1 MDVKISIIV
10 PVYNAQPFLDA
21 AIESVLNQTMQEFE
35 LILVNDG
42 SIDASGEICD
52 RYAAAD
58 SRVRVIHRPNSGI
71 STTRNAGIAA
81 ATGEYI
87 GFMDAD
93 DALHPDTLLD
103 NYNLIKAHNA
113 DWLKFGKFE
122 VQIVDG
128 KVLSKKEQPLTEAIY
143 EGKQITDNLLRL
155 QAEGAMSIVWN
166 SLVSRQTLIDSGIQF
181 DVSFLT
187 THEDVDFCERLAGEC
202 KKLVVNPKC
211 YYYHCARPGI
221 SISSR
226 YSEDKLRSF
235 LDSMGRSNLRYQQY
249 GIETS
254 ETDPDYIYVMTKQVV
269 TNACQKL
276 NEAGKLL
283 NSKQKRQAL
292 REYYD
297 SPIFD
302 RYMRIDVKHLW
313 SRSKKLYLYCLLFK
327 AGKFRLLL
335 CMDKVSRKL
344 VYWLRMLR
352 SSKV

>member
-1 MDVKISIIV
+1 MDIKISIVV
-10 PVYNAQPFLDA
+10 PVYNAQDFLPA
-21 AIESVLNQTMQEFE
+21 AIESVLNQSLKEFE

-42 SIDASGEICD
+42 STDTSGEICD

-58 SRVRVIHRPNSGI
+58 PRVVVIHRPNSGI
-71 STTRNAGIAA
+71 SATRNAGIAA
-81 ATGEYI
+81 ATGTYV

-93 DALHPDTLLD
+93 DALHPDTLLE
-103 NYNLIKAHNA
+103 NYTLITAYNA

-128 KVLSKKEQPLTEAIY
+128 KVLSKKAQPLTEAIY
-143 EGKQITDNLLRL
+143 EGRQITDNLLKL

-166 SLVSRQTLIDSGIQF
+166 SLVSRQTLVDSGIQF

-235 LDSMGRSNLRYQQY
+235 LDSMNRSNLRYQQY
-249 GIETS
+249 GIDAPQYDT
-254 ETDPDYIYVMTKQVV
+254 DYIYVMTKQVV
-269 TNACQKL
+269 VNACQKL

-283 NSKQKRQAL
+283 SGKQKRQAL
-292 REYYD
+292 KEYYT
-297 SPIFD
+297 SAVFG

-313 SRSKKLYLYCLLFK
+313 GRSKKLFLYALLFK
-327 AGKFRLLL
+327 AGMFGLLL
-335 CMDKVSRKL
+335 CMDKVTRKL
-344 VYWLRMLR
+344 VYRIRMLR
-352 SSKV
+352 SSKK